1 MLQSGFELASR
12 RMLEHA
18 SSGAITFAL
27 VYLTFFLDNV
37 LLTVLV
43 PIIPDWV
50 RGESLELWSQHETP
64 LVKLL
69 NNTVRH
75 VTDQG
80 KLVGTSQA
88 IVGAVL
94 GSKAAAQLATAPAAA
109 ALVMTRGPT
118 TCLRLAT
125 AILTIAAL
133 TFGVCAG
140 DAGGGAVCAGLGRA
154 TQGAGAA
161 LAGVGGLTLVARSLS
176 DAHGALAALLGAVAL
191 GVLVGYP
198 FGGAAYKLW
207 SPGAPFQL
215 IAFVLLINLALQFL
229 YLNKDEYTMIPCVC
243 PAPCVCPTPRDA
255 SSSGI
260 TCMYVEARS
269 GSTGWCA
276 GAVLLTTSVM
286 AALEPCLPLWIMDR
300 FHPQRWALGA
310 VFIPD
315 SAGYLLASVSGA
327 WWVAVGA
334 ERVAVSAVACVGLAA
349 LALPHA
355 PSVSWLSL
363 PQLLSGLGLGAA
375 DAALVPALLA
385 RAPPAVLAARAA
397 LLQAASSAAYA
408 IGPVVGGL
416 FSWAAGFESAMM
428 VLGAANAVY
437 AVFLYRMLRK
447 YPISAQW
454 GACESPEETDLEG
467 EEMTPLKTQ
476 KPPR

>member
-1 MLQSGFELASR
+1 MIQSGFKLAPS
-12 RMLEHA
+12 RMLGQT

-50 RGESLELWSQHETP
+50 RGESLELWSHHETP

-69 NNTVRH
+69 NSTVRQ

-109 ALVMTRGPT
+109 ALVMNKGPT

-125 AILTIAAL
+125 SILTISAL
-133 TFGVCAG
+133 IFGVCAG
-140 DAGGGAVCAGLGRA
+140 NTTTGAVCAGLGRA
-154 TQGAGAA
+154 TQGAGAS
-161 LAGVGGLTLVARSLS
+161 LAGVGGLTLVARCLS

-207 SPGAPFQL
+207 SPAAPFQL
-215 IAFVLLINLALQFL
+215 IAFVLLINLALQFI
-229 YLNKDEYTMIPCVC
+229 YLNKDEYVMIPCVC
-243 PAPCVCPTPRDA
+243 SAPCVCPSPGN
-255 SSSGI
+255 SSSI
-260 TCMYVEARS
+260 SCMCVEARS

-315 SAGYLLASVSGA
+315 SAGYLLASVSGG
-327 WWVAVGA
+327 WWVSVGV
-334 ERVAVSAVACVGLAA
+334 ERVAVSAVASVGLAA
-349 LALPHA
+349 LVLPHA

-375 DAALVPALLA
+375 DAALVPCLLA

-416 FSWAAGFESAMM
+416 FSWVAGFESAMM
-428 VLGAANAVY
+428 VLGAANLIY
-437 AVFLYRMLRK
+437 AVLLYRMLRK
-447 YPISAQW
+447 YPISTQW
-454 GACESPEETDLEG
+454 GACESSEETDLEG
-467 EEMTPLKTQ
+467 EEMTPLKTVI
-476 KPPR
+476 PAR